1 MSQKMYDKEKL
12 IDAATAP
19 VNFTNKS
26 FLIWMSLLGLSLML
40 CLYAYFIQLR
50 DGLGVTGLRDYI
62 TWGMYIANFVF
73 FVASSLVGMLISSV
87 LGLIGMKW
95 ITPIS
100 RIAEIVAI
108 AFAAVAGLVIVSD
121 MGRPDRL
128 INVFVHGR
136 FQSPILWD
144 ITVVT
149 TYVAISVL
157 LYFLPLIPDLAI
169 CKERIKKA
177 PPLLQKTYHILSMNW
192 IGSEEQAALMRRAI
206 RILLIIIV
214 PVALSIH
221 TVTAWLFA
229 VTTRPGWDS
238 TIFGPYFVSGAFV
251 AGTAA
256 VIIAM
261 YFFRKN
267 YKLHE
272 YIEDFHFDKMGK
284 LLVLVSLVYL
294 YFNINE
300 FLVPAYKLK
309 RADTEHLHELFTGRH
324 AVMFWFAQL
333 SGLIIPIILLLFK
346 KFRKPLPIAV
356 ISIFVVI
363 ASWFKRYLIV
373 VPTMEHP
380 FLPIQHVPQNFMH
393 YSPTL
398 IETAITIASFLLVLI
413 IITIL
418 SKSFPVL
425 PIYEMTELH
434 SEEEEEAKDAQK
446 TSSAGNLGKI
456 LSAGLILL
464 SISTFATAQEWTVPE
479 DKSQKVSPFKFSS
492 ETVKSGE
499 AIFQKNCVSCHG
511 EPGKAN
517 YNKEMQPSPGDPAGT
532 KFQNETDG
540 ALFHKI
546 TTGRTPMPEF
556 KNVLTDEERWQLIAY
571 IRSFNPQYVQP
582 EPVAAPA
589 GAFAGMEV
597 SVKLNYI
604 EAQRKIQ
611 VSTTGIKD
619 NKSNPLAGIEVV
631 LWSKRY
637 FGDLMIDEPKTTDA
651 SGNALFDYKEN
662 MPGDKKGNIKFVVKL
677 NAEGLSG
684 FKKDT
689 VLTIGKP
696 LTAKSLIDTR
706 AMWTVRSQA
715 PIWLIASYSI
725 VVISVWSVLLYI
737 VVLIFRIKKAGEQ
750 SSNHQ
755 KDKHTTN

>member
-1 MSQKMYDKEKL
+1 MLEKTYDREKL

-19 VNFTNKS
+19 VNLANKS
-26 FLIWMSLLGLSLML
+26 FLIWMSLLALSLMV

-62 TWGMYIANFVF
+62 SWGMYISNFVF
-73 FVASSLVGMLISSV
+73 FVASSLVGMLISSI
-87 LGLIGMKW
+87 LGLVGMRW

-100 RIAEIVAI
+100 RIAEIIAI

-128 INVFVHGR
+128 INVFVYGR

-192 IGSEEQAALMRRAI
+192 VGSPEQAALMRRAM
-206 RILLIIIV
+206 RILLILII

-221 TVTAWLFA
+221 TVTSWLFA

-261 YFFRKN
+261 YFFRRN

-284 LLVLVSLVYL
+284 LMVLVALVYL

-300 FLVPAYKLK
+300 FLVPVYKLK
-309 RADTEHLHELFTGRH
+309 HSDARHLHELFAGEL
-324 AVMFWFAQL
+324 APMFWFSQIG
-333 SGLIIPIILLLFK
+333 GLILPIILLLFK
-346 KFRKPLPIAV
+346 PFRKPLPIMV
-356 ISIFVVI
+356 ISIVVVV

-380 FLPIQHVPQNFMH
+380 FLPIQHVPHHFMH
-393 YSPTL
+393 YAPTL
-398 IETAITIASFLLVLI
+398 IETAITIASFLLVLL

-425 PIYEMTELH
+425 PIYEMTEPH
-434 SEEEEEAKDAQK
+434 EDEEYEAESHYTPSNKRH
-446 TSSAGNLGKI
+446 LGKVI
-456 LSAGLILL
+456 PVSIILL
-464 SISTFATAQEWTVPE
+464 SISTFISAQDWSVPE

-492 ETVKSGE
+492 ETIKKGE
-499 AIFQKNCVSCHG
+499 AIFQKNCISCHG
-511 EPGKAN
+511 EPSKAAFN
-517 YNKEMQPSPGDPAGT
+517 RDMVPAPGDPAGS
-532 KFQNETDG
+532 KFQSQTDG
-540 ALFHKI
+540 ALFYKM
-546 TTGRTPMPEF
+546 TTGRAPMPEF
-556 KNVLTDEERWQLIAY
+556 KNILTEEERWQVISY
-571 IRSFNPQYVQP
+571 IRSFNRGYVQP
-582 EPVAAPA
+582 EPVIAPA
-589 GAFAGMEV
+589 GAFANMDL
-597 SVKLNYI
+597 SVKLDYI
-604 EAQRKIQ
+604 KATHKIKIT
-611 VSTTGIKD
+611 TTGIK
-619 NKSNPLAGIEVV
+619 NSVSTPLAGMEIM
-631 LWSKRY
+631 LWANRY
-637 FGDLMIDEPKTTDA
+637 FGDLLIDEPRTTNA
-651 SGNALFDYKEN
+651 SGIAFFDYKDSI
-662 MPGDKKGNIKFVVKL
+662 PGDTSGKVKFIVKL
-677 NAEGLSG
+677 NAEGLSS

-715 PIWLIASYSI
+715 PIWLIISYSI
-725 VVISVWSVLLYI
+725 VVITVWSVLLY
-737 VVLIFRIKKAGEQ
+737 VVLLIFKIKKAG
-750 SSNHQ
+750 NNVT
-755 KDKHTTN
+755 TTNENKA